1 MCRRSFSS
9 KPKVQSLS
17 SSRFIQKKCKSTLN
31 NISASTHLKRK
42 YKKTIKN
49 EPVITKKRQRNQMV
63 LNENCSSDLSILNLL
78 TMIGEQGQSNFE
90 MNNKNLHKYTD
101 REVLKISNS
110 WSKSISSEESE
121 ISLEVDNQDNA
132 TDILIKSLS
141 PDCAYLEVEAMSLL
155 AVLEHEADEQ
165 DIMDLSY
172 CTSEDMYDDEAEDEI
187 MRLNEVEESLS
198 MELSRID
205 ELENLI
211 HMDTKNDVDFII
223 SNEYGMLETRIEKEM
238 HVTIAAACA

>member
-63 LNENCSSDLSILNLL
+63 LKENCSSDLSILNLL

-121 ISLEVDNQDNA
+121 ILQQGKTRTVRQRFSSRAYDLTVL
-132 TDILIKSLS
+132 ILKLRQ
-141 PDCAYLEVEAMSLL
+141 CLY
-155 AVLEHEADEQ
+155 
-165 DIMDLSY
+165 
-172 CTSEDMYDDEAEDEI
+172 
-187 MRLNEVEESLS
+187 
-198 MELSRID
+198 
-205 ELENLI
+205 
-211 HMDTKNDVDFII
+211 
-223 SNEYGMLETRIEKEM
+223 
-238 HVTIAAACA
+238 